1 MEPIILTARKEP
13 FDNPDWTFELKFD
26 GFRGIADTVRG
37 RMLSENCNHM
47 KRYNALLAGL
57 PGGCVFNGEIV
68 VLDRAGRPQFNA
80 LMFRRRQPVY
90 VALQLAVL

>member
-1 MEPIILTARKEP
+1 MEPIILTVLKEP
-13 FDNPDWTFELKFD
+13 FDNLDWTFELKFD
-26 GFRGIADTVRG
+26 GFKGIADTVRL
-37 RMLSENCNHM
+37 LSENSNHM

-80 LMFRRRQPVY
+80 GQRSAPHASEKAWQDHVM
-90 VALQLAVL
+90 